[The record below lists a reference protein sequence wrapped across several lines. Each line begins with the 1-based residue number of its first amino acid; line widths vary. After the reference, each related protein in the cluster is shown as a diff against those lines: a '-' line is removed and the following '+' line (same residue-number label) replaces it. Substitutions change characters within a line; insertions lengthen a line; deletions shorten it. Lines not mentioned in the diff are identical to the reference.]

1 MDEDDIDEYYSKRI
15 GNSLIDDLNYS
26 IINQV
31 EGEEDPLLKDL
42 MPAHTSENTSFQV
55 YRVRWWVL
63 MLFMLLSLNQCNF
76 WITFGTVA
84 PMAATFYDVKISTI
98 NWLSAIGPL
107 SFLPL
112 SVVMSWSINRYG
124 LRKNI
129 LFAAFLVALGGI
141 LRSIPQGG
149 AKTFPLIVVG
159 QILNASA
166 GPIVMVV
173 PTKLSATWFA
183 PKERTLATA
192 LGTLANFVGSAI
204 GFLLAL
210 IVNDGKTLRYL
221 LYGEAGF
228 AVLMFI
234 AILSYYPEKPPTPPS
249 ATSFFSDIRAQHK
262 PLHDSS
268 VIYKAQM
275 TLLESWKEL
284 LVQSGKFM
292 TEPSA
297 ALLTISCSITS
308 GIYAGWGAVFV
319 EIVQPIYTAEQSKWL
334 GFYGILAGLFGGI
347 ILGWVHDKIHNYKKL
362 LIFLFILN
370 TIIYTFFALL
380 VQGYIPNWYWLCQVF
395 NVSGGFIINGYYPLI
410 YEAAVEVS
418 YPVPESIG
426 TACISIMLNIVTFA
440 AIMVSAILP
449 AWYLNWILVGGSAF
463 SLVLMF
469 FIKEHYKRSEKD
481 DLADFE
487 SKNTHNNSQR
497 PSSLS
502 SPILASISGNIS
514 PSSLSASTLSLA
526 ITSYD

>member
-1 MDEDDIDEYYSKRI
+1 MMDEDDIDEYYSKRI

-42 MPAHTSENTSFQV
+42 MPVQTSENTSFQV
-55 YRVRWWVL
+55 YLVRWWVL
-63 MLFMLLSLNQCNF
+63 GIFMLLSLNQCNF

-84 PMAATFYDVKISTI
+84 ELASGFYNVKVSTI
-98 NWLSAIGPL
+98 NWLSAVGPL
-107 SFLPL
+107 SYIPL
-112 SVVMSWSINRYG
+112 SVVMSWTINRYG

-129 LFAAFLVALGGI
+129 IFAAFLVALGGI
-141 LRSIPQGG
+141 LRAIPQGG
-149 AKTFPLIVVG
+149 SKTFPLIVVG
-159 QILNASA
+159 QVLNASA

-210 IVNDGKTLRYL
+210 VVDSGSTLKYL

-228 AVLMFI
+228 AILMFI
-234 AILSYYPEKPPTPPS
+234 AILAYYPEKPPTPPS

-275 TLLESWKEL
+275 TLFESWKEL
-284 LVQSGKFM
+284 LIQSSKFM
-292 TEPSA
+292 LEPSA
-297 ALLTISCSITS
+297 ALLTIACSITS
-308 GIYAGWGAVFV
+308 GVYAGWSAVFV
-319 EIVQPIYTAEQSKWL
+319 EIVQPIYTPEQSKWL

-347 ILGWVHDKIHNYKKL
+347 ILGWVHDKIHNFKKL
-362 LIFLFILN
+362 LIVLFILN
-370 TIIYTFFALL
+370 TIVYTCFALL
-380 VQGYIPNWYWLCQVF
+380 IQGIIPNWYWLCQIF
-395 NVSGGFIINGYYPLI
+395 NVFGGFLINGYYPLI

-426 TACISIMLNIVTFA
+426 TSIISIMLNIITFA
-440 AIMVSAILP
+440 AIMVSSIVP
-449 AWYLNWILVGGSAF
+449 SWYISWILVGGSTF
-463 SLVLMF
+463 SLILILFV
-469 FIKEHYKRSEKD
+469 KENYKRSEKD
-481 DLADFE
+481 NLADSE
-487 SKNTHNNSQR
+487 SRQQR
-497 PSSLS
+497 PISS
-502 SPILASISGNIS
+502 SPILSSHSSGVVGNYS
-514 PSSLSASTLSLA
+514 PSALSASTLSLA
-526 ITSYD
+526 IASYD